1 MAVVVCWD
9 FSIPLNHQG
18 ASHPNTSA
26 TSPALG
32 QRRASPLS
40 TLRTM
45 IQIGWW
51 TMEFVLLDIGAT
63 LVLLLAYLAVV
74 IRNAVV

>member
-1 MAVVVCWD
+1 
-9 FSIPLNHQG
+9 
-18 ASHPNTSA
+18 
-26 TSPALG
+26 
-32 QRRASPLS
+32 
-40 TLRTM
+40 M

-63 LVLLLAYLAVV
+63 LALLLAYLAVV